1 MQKQSKAT
9 ITCSDREKIGRGWLF
24 RLSPSMGFA
33 PARTV
38 ETMAHITA
46 IETYSFTPDDLKVA
60 DRKPGLSAFVRTKN
74 GADFIAPTIRSH
86 APYVDEIV
94 AVFNQCTDATEEI
107 LAGLQDELGPD
118 KLKLF
123 HYLPRVHPPGSSE
136 HAAEP
141 GASPHSVV
149 NYSNFAL
156 AQTTRRIVVKLD
168 DDHIAFDRLL
178 APMVADLRREGLAP
192 GRMNCFSGLNLARD
206 EDGSVGVHVGTPFSG
221 NGDIGFFAMT
231 PDAYFVH
238 DRRFEDFRKYHFD
251 RVFAGFA
258 YWHMKY
264 LKSGLGFANYEIG
277 EGRNRRFARKEKDFH
292 KRREVVTVAELR
304 DSLPRLKATVMSRI
318 PFDKWALIGNRA
330 LAILAGA
337 VTDQD
342 VADVI
347 AQYGLGEPVTPE

>member
-1 MQKQSKAT
+1 
-9 ITCSDREKIGRGWLF
+9 
-24 RLSPSMGFA
+24 
-33 PARTV
+33 
-38 ETMAHITA
+38 MAHVTS
-46 IETYSFTPDDLKVA
+46 IETYSFNPADLHV
-60 DRKPGLSAFVRTKN
+60 DSRLPGISAFVRTRN
-74 GADFIAPTIRSH
+74 GADFIAPTILSH

-94 AVFNQCTDATEEI
+94 AVYNQCTDATEDI
-107 LAGLQDELGPD
+107 LRRLQDELGPD

-123 HYLPRVHPPGSSE
+123 DYRPRVHPPGSKE

-141 GASPHSVV
+141 GNSPHSVV

-156 AQTTRRIVVKLD
+156 AQTTRQIVVKLD

-178 APMVADLRREGLAP
+178 QPMIADLRRDGLKP

-206 EDGSVGVHVGTPFSG
+206 SDGRVGVHAGTPFSG

-238 DRRFEDFRKYHFD
+238 DRRFEDFRKYYFD

-264 LKSGLGFANYEIG
+264 LKSGLGFANYEIQK
-277 EGRNRRFARKEKDFH
+277 GRNRRFARKEKDFH
-292 KRREVVTVAELR
+292 SRREVITVAEVAEAMPTVR
-304 DSLPRLKATVMSRI
+304 AAVMSRI

-330 LAILAGA
+330 RAIAKEH
-337 VTDQD
+337 VTDAD
-342 VADVI
+342 LAAFVARY
-347 AQYGLGEPVTPE
+347 QLGEPVSA